1 MLLLAII
8 LPIVSSSLAI
18 ATGFIKGAN
27 TLSDHAVAGLKVSA
41 TPFMQ

>member
-8 LPIVSSSLAI
+8 LPIVSSRLVI
-18 ATGFIKGAN
+18 ATGFIKGVN
-27 TLSDHAVAGLKVSA
+27 TLSDHAVAGVKLSA